1 MSQKIPYITKEKA
14 EQIAQKYPTPFY
26 LYDEAGIRNRARL
39 VNKAFA
45 WNKGF
50 KEYFAVKATPNP
62 YILQILKEEG
72 CGADCS
78 SLTELQMSHAAGL
91 TGRDVMF
98 SSNDAAGQK
107 NGRDHQSGRPDP
119 CGISGTGG
127 GHTRNHLLPL

>member
-50 KEYFAVKATPNP
+50 KEYFADFKRRKLRRGLLVP
-62 YILQILKEEG
+62 
-72 CGADCS
+72 DR
-78 SLTELQMSHAAGL
+78 AANESCRG
-91 TGRDVMF
+91 TD
-98 SSNDAAGQK
+98 
-107 NGRDHQSGRPDP
+107 RP
-119 CGISGTGG
+119 
-127 GHTRNHLLPL
+127 